1 MRTHF
6 QHQFQAAVRL
16 LAVCLLLIPA
26 GLSAQMHFD
35 HGRIPR
41 LKSIMLRDAPVH
53 YVTWLIGETWGKPIV
68 VNEGARDKEINL
80 FLTDVDCLS
89 ALKAV
94 CHSNGLWFQEDPES
108 GIIYVETLEE
118 YVKGSRLNN
127 QKRVE
132 VLTVVYPRAEDVAA
146 SLQELFQE
154 MVVYMKPEFENGDA
168 SEDIERAIDRMSQL
182 ASLSTIVDESGT
194 GGVGG
199 GNTRFSSS
207 TSRSS
212 TSRNNNRSSIRNQE
226 GIEATSRFQDELEA
240 LETRPDQV
248 EAAAGGEPTRLNPG
262 LVYVAAVRQSNTLL
276 LRSSDPDAIRQIK
289 DVVAELDRPRAQ
301 VLLEVKVLALDVSKE
316 KQRAVDILFN
326 SRAGDVSAGFANG
339 LANVPTDAAGN
350 FVPNEFGLLGLAETG
365 FDSRSVV
372 FQAIGEEVQARIRML
387 DSEGKIER
395 LATPNLMVADLEAS
409 RIFVGDET
417 TILTEVN
424 VTSNTSSGDNPVVT
438 VDRDPQTERR
448 DIGTTLVITPK
459 IHADNTVTIRV
470 MQENARVGMGK
481 TIVYGDM
488 SNGDFFETT
497 DIQKQTI
504 TSTVVAKSG
513 QMVALGGLVHR
524 GKSRDISSVPGLSKV
539 PVVGPLL
546 FEKKATV
553 ETESELIVLIRPF
566 VMLTPSNAERLS
578 QSYLNR
584 TSSHPAAHDGSL
596 EFAPGNPVAK
606 ENRSTRAQILQERL
620 EVKSTPY
627 DLMSGEKKRK

>member
-6 QHQFQAAVRL
+6 QHIIRL
-16 LAVCLLLIPA
+16 LVACLLIPA
-26 GLSAQMHFD
+26 GLSAQMHFE
-35 HGRIPR
+35 HGRVPVI
-41 LKSIMLRDAPVH
+41 KSLLLREAPAH
-53 YVTWLIGETWGKPIV
+53 YAAWLIGEVWGKPIV
-68 VNEGARDKEINL
+68 VNEGARDKEISI
-80 FLTDVDCLS
+80 FLDNINCLN

-118 YVKGSRLNN
+118 YIKGSRLNN

-132 VLTVVYPRAEDVAA
+132 VLTIVYPRAEDVAA

-154 MVVYMKPEFENGDA
+154 MVVYVKPEFENGDA

-182 ASLSTIVDESGT
+182 SSMSTIVNESGT

-199 GNTRFSSS
+199 NRSSSS

-212 TSRNNNRSSIRNQE
+212 TSRGNRGNTRDQE
-226 GIEATSRFQDELEA
+226 GIEATSRFQDELEE

-248 EAAAGGEPTRLNPG
+248 EAAVSGEPTRLNPG
-262 LVYVAAVRQSNTLL
+262 LVYVAAVRQSNTLM
-276 LRSSDPDAIRQIK
+276 LRSSDPDAIQQIK

-326 SRAGDVSAGFANG
+326 SQAGDASAGFANG
-339 LANVPTDAAGN
+339 LANIPTDAAGN

-365 FDSRSVV
+365 FDPRAVV
-372 FQAIGEEVQARIRML
+372 FQAIGEEVQARIKLL

-470 MQENARVGMGK
+470 MQENARVGPTK
-481 TIVYGDM
+481 SIVYGDM
-488 SNGDFFETT
+488 AAGDFFETT

-524 GKSRDISSVPGLSKV
+524 GKSRDVTSVPGLSKV
-539 PVVGPLL
+539 PIVGPL

-553 ETESELIVLIRPF
+553 ETQSELIVLIRPF

-578 QSYLNR
+578 RSHLNR
-584 TSSHPAAHDGSL
+584 TSSHPAVHDGSL

-606 ENRSTRAQILQERL
+606 ENRSTRAQILQDRL

-627 DLMSGEKKRK
+627 DLMTGEKKRK